1 MEDEPTQLSAA
12 AEVPAGPLATV
23 VAGRPSR
30 RFRLSS
36 PWRGLV
42 ERTRW
47 LAVAGAMFAVDILLL
62 SSTVPVGPP
71 SSNSHARVAGS
82 SSLTTPQSAFLPY
95 VLNTSQYPLPDTLL
109 NSTANISHPHI
120 TEVSYLNQSIY
131 EVTYLQ
137 TDIHGNST
145 LEYLYGRYQPHLALC
160 ILNTTGCSTGNRTNL
175 PIQWT
180 SENLIFSL
188 GSSFIQDTAIGSAG
202 SLSAVAVSSN
212 NQTRLFFAGDFGQ
225 VKTWNNPTPTPIP
238 GISPRIAVSPS
249 TIVLTTVSSSAL
261 YITTFHLPIQNPLT
275 PPSQGGGGTRGPLLP
290 TPTVT
295 SVSPYW
301 GTPGTPVNVY
311 GTNFV
316 APATVYFGTH
326 GVSATVLSSTHI
338 QANAPSFPSTSPVNV
353 TVQTSAGT
361 SPVNWPVDL
370 FEITSGSPPTPL
382 IFSVVPNTALPNSSV
397 NITGFGFTPSMQLKF
412 GGTPALSFIVT
423 GDNYVTA
430 TVPWG
435 VSGPVDTQVV
445 ALGVPS
451 LPGPTDRFTFAVSQA
466 TEPKAVAGSPVLL
479 NPLTPSFPPTI
490 GVLATNSS
498 SSTVVFYNSTNGGT
512 TFRSYKTGG
521 AFSLSSGSSLFNQ
534 VGASRIFVGG
544 GVSGQEATVGFGN
557 TIFALFTTNLGNRTV
572 VETEGSSDGG
582 HTWTGPYASAPMVGT
597 VRDPYATISPEGYVY
612 VTWLENGAGPWQVD
626 QVVYTE
632 SGRLL
637 QAPQVIAGS
646 GGPYG
651 SSAFS
656 PSVTVD
662 GLARPLFLWG
672 WYNYTVGGG
681 VLRATGAFVN
691 ASTAIS
697 DLTAAFHQTQPS
709 DYIPS
714 DSVIKGWP
722 ANLSAFQA
730 TVNTSLALVQN
741 DISRAKAPCPIETDV
756 VTNLF
761 PKLTTIVPRSVMYG
775 EANGCGVR
783 FGAWTTQIA
792 NDSGP
797 LSADMYLGVYGEWL
811 AEAAAYGKLTEPYWV
826 GAPSQNSLYTG
837 FSVPRPPLY
846 LPPDQAVNA
855 SAWDFHIS
863 VNPLTVNPN
872 TLYLNVTTWFDS
884 EYSNRH
890 GICGYFHTGGVTL
903 RDAVSDSDYAVYASE
918 TVIVNGGAGGTFHP
932 SGWAP
937 SVYVTNLTAN
947 TTGTYEVE
955 LSVTYRQYESAWSQC
970 LSGSQYNYNNK
981 VVPITSGWPT
991 SFTKILTGNFTTFL
1005 ETVPEGLVVHEVGN
1019 KTTQGSDFIAWN
1031 NSMLATERTAVTGP
1045 GYSNSS
1051 GLGNTTFQI
1060 PENTGQFYVP
1070 LNQWYNATTTLTSE
1084 TGGINVTG
1092 WPIRLSSNLN
1102 AGHYS
1107 TPEGYTVG
1115 CQFHEVANPVKVTW
1129 LTRNNVTNVTTS
1141 GATLTWYSNV
1151 AGTGWARYNDSQEG
1165 VYTVTATMTNESKHP
1180 EVAGYPY
1187 RYTVQVH
1194 GLSPWAW
1201 YRVTVGV
1208 SSYSGCLE
1216 YDNGAVWYIQVLSLV
1231 TLEESELPYDSV
1243 AQQGG
1248 GAQLYWS
1255 IPSQFA
1261 AGATFVNGFFE
1272 LCSWNTTRNPAACNP
1287 NSNYSFPLTLMST
1300 LLAGSQFTYHP
1311 LNSTFE
1317 LNLTAVTPNT
1327 TYNVSV
1333 SLNFTLSGRLFTAS
1347 SRPFIFTYAR
1357 DTSGDGLTDWE
1368 KIRGWE
1374 VTYLNGAGQWVTST
1388 ATANPSAWATNGVVN
1403 DLIEKRFGL
1412 NPNTL
1417 DTAGSHM
1424 LDTWN
1429 LTFDL
1434 GAGSNPP
1441 ACPTSFQCWYAN
1453 TTNPFSSD
1461 PYPGHS
1467 GTGSPVSYNTTG
1479 PHTRVDD
1486 SSAYDANVL
1495 WQGSTLQ
1502 YLQSRIQNESVGW
1515 LRAMVGKL
1523 PSNIDHGHW
1532 TLTVWGKL
1540 SWGANPLASSTP
1552 ANGIPDGYRL
1562 TPLGGTDVNVTVTGW
1577 ADSGLS
1583 QGNGVAAFIHSSS
1596 SSAPY
1601 YNSGQTNYNGYT
1613 AQVTAGS
1620 NGQANYG
1627 GDFTV
1632 TFPVVPTEQYAELN
1646 LSLIQNTGT
1655 GGGNSFSTAVGGAIL
1670 AVDLFNSSSHTQ
1682 TSTGNSASLSI
1693 AYQVIPIFAKAPTQI
1708 LIPGDNSTLTNLPL
1722 GLQRYSGEQNFVAL
1736 EIDLNASQVGSNSLQ
1751 VSSIPF
1757 VNSTAHNG
1765 VSTGTY
1771 SVTLSAG
1778 MNNILI
1784 PRSYFVNSP
1793 LGQALLNGTNVT
1805 VASTTFNSFI
1815 EGSWTPQVWYARATG
1830 TTYNGVNY
1838 GPAGSYEYAKVYSNT
1853 SQGCAGKQSLCGGV
1867 PSNPAVE
1874 SSNPSLA
1881 VAGVF
1886 VFNATSLSDLKDL
1899 LGGLLLNSSGNFS
1912 GWLFSATQY
1921 LPSLGLSPVVVNLL
1935 ANSSQTNDGAYGA
1948 PISTQPAPQ
1957 PWWQIAASVIWNA
1970 VSGVVAG
1977 LSIIWNAAI
1986 ATASYIADLAV
1997 AVASWAI
2004 TALNQV
2010 TSVLRQVA
2018 SAILSALAALAQA
2031 ILSAAEAFLS
2041 AIFSPI
2047 EQAIASFA
2055 SSASSAL
2062 NTAFGDIVGYAGG
2075 SVTFGTAFAN
2085 QFAVVQSVVGLFG
2098 FAQPLFQTF
2107 NAVMST
2113 LQPVFDL
2120 INPITLLTTLS
2131 GVFGFHGSNN
2141 LASHGLNLLANAAG
2155 TVLGW
2160 GFQLLSGALNAIG
2173 IGGLTLSLPTGY
2185 SLPSTSQLQGVVSG
2199 WNAATGDTTVPA
2211 VLNPLLATSTQ
2222 IDSGLDVLQ
2231 TAMDIGG
2238 AIAAYIALQRVLTL
2252 NFFTGIYNSF
2262 AGPLMAEEATLR
2274 IPMAEFLWQIEGVV
2288 LDVIGFLAPNNFMK
2302 FIFGA
2307 LGIMLADVPPIDAQF
2322 FGVIFPKDPVKGWPL
2337 VAEGAIAGIGTV
2349 TGYYDACTAVSHC
2362 I

>member
-1 MEDEPTQLSAA
+1 MDAESDPLSAA
-12 AEVPAGPLATV
+12 VDRPAELGAAV
-23 VAGRPSR
+23 VARRPSR
-30 RFRLSS
+30 PFQFWS

-42 ERTRW
+42 ERSRW
-47 LAVAGAMFAVDILLL
+47 IAVVGALFAVTILLL
-62 SSTVPVGPP
+62 SSTVPVVPP
-71 SSNSHARVAGS
+71 TSNSHARVAGS
-82 SSLTTPQSAFLPY
+82 SNPSTPQSAFLPY

-109 NSTANISHPHI
+109 NSTANISHPQI

-160 ILNTTGCSTGNRTNL
+160 ILNSTGCSTGNRTDL

-180 SENLIFSL
+180 SENPIFSL
-188 GSSFIQDTAIGSAG
+188 GSAFLQGTAIGSSG

-261 YITTFHLPIQNPLT
+261 YITTFHLPVQNPLT
-275 PPSQGGGGTRGPLLP
+275 PLSQGGGGTRGPLIS

-301 GTPGTPVNVY
+301 GTPGTLVNVY

-316 APATVYFGTH
+316 APATVFFGTH
-326 GVSATVLSSTHI
+326 GVAATVLSSTLI

-370 FEITSGSPPTPL
+370 FEITSGPPPTPL
-382 IFSVVPNTALPNSSV
+382 IFSVIPNTALPNSSV
-397 NITGFGFTPSMQLKF
+397 NITGFGFTPSMQLTF
-412 GGTPALSFIVT
+412 GGIPALSFTVT
-423 GDNYVTA
+423 GDNFVTA

-435 VSGPVDTQVV
+435 VSGPVDVQVV

-451 LPGPTDRFTFAVSQA
+451 VPGPTDRFTFAVSQA

-479 NPLTPSFPPTI
+479 NPLTPSSSPTI

-521 AFSLSSGSSLFNQ
+521 AFSLSSGSALFNQ
-534 VGASRIFVGG
+534 IGTSRIFVGG

-557 TIFALFTTNLGNRTV
+557 TIFALFTTNLQNRTV

-582 HTWTGPYASAPMVGT
+582 HTWTGPYASAPLVGT

-656 PSVTVD
+656 PTVTVD

-691 ASTAIS
+691 ASTAIA

-741 DISRAKAPCPIETDV
+741 DISRAKAPCTIESDV

-775 EANGCGVR
+775 ETNGCGVR
-783 FGAWTTQIA
+783 FGASTTQIA

-811 AEAAAYGKLTEPYWV
+811 AEATAYGKLTEPYWV

-846 LPPDQAVNA
+846 LPPEQAVNA
-855 SAWDFHIS
+855 SAWDYHIS

-884 EYSNRH
+884 EYSFRH
-890 GICGYFHTGGVTL
+890 NLCDWGPPQKRMG
-903 RDAVSDSDYAVYASE
+903 VSDSDTAVYANE
-918 TVIVNGGAGGTFHP
+918 TVIINGGAGGTFHP
-932 SGWAP
+932 GGWAP

-955 LSVTYRQYESAWSQC
+955 LSVTYRQYETAWNQC

-981 VVPITSGWPT
+981 VVSIWSGWPT
-991 SFTKILTGNFTTFL
+991 SFTKTLTGNFTTFL

-1019 KTTQGSDFIAWN
+1019 KTTQGADFIAWN
-1031 NSMLATERTAVTGP
+1031 NSMLATEQTHVTGP

-1060 PENTGQFYVP
+1060 PENTGRFYVP

-1102 AGHYS
+1102 GGHYS

-1165 VYTVTATMTNESKHP
+1165 VYTVTATMTNESRHP
-1180 EVAGYPY
+1180 EVSGYPY

-1231 TLEESELPYDSV
+1231 SPLESELPYDSIT
-1243 AQQGG
+1243 QEGG
-1248 GAQLYWS
+1248 GAQVTWS
-1255 IPSQFA
+1255 VPSQFA
-1261 AGATFVNGFFE
+1261 TQATFINGTFVY
-1272 LCSWNTTRNPAACNP
+1272 CRWNTTRNPAVCDTNTTLQ
-1287 NSNYSFPLTLMST
+1287 LTLTRMQT
-1300 LLAGSQFTYHP
+1300 LLSGSQFTYHAV
-1311 LNSTFE
+1311 NSTFQ
-1317 LNLTAVTPNT
+1317 LNLTALQVSS

-1333 SLNFTLSGRLFTAS
+1333 TLNFSLGGRTFVAGSRSLF
-1347 SRPFIFTYAR
+1347 FTYER

-1368 KIRGWE
+1368 KLRGWD
-1374 VTYLNGAGQWVTST
+1374 VTYLNPAGQWVTST

-1403 DLIEKRFGL
+1403 DFIEKRFGL

-1424 LDTWN
+1424 LDAWN

-1434 GAGSNPP
+1434 GAGLNPP

-1486 SSAYDANVL
+1486 SSAYDASVL

-1523 PSNIDHGHW
+1523 PSNVDNGHW

-1562 TPLGGTDVNVTVTGW
+1562 TPLGGSDVNITVTGW
-1577 ADSGLS
+1577 TDSGLS

-1601 YNSGQTNYNGYT
+1601 YSSGQTNYNGYT

-1655 GGGNSFSTAVGGAIL
+1655 GGGNSFSTAVSGASL
-1670 AVDLFNSSSHTQ
+1670 AVDLFNASKHWQ
-1682 TSTGNSASLSI
+1682 NSTGNSASLSI
-1693 AYQVIPIFAKAPTQI
+1693 TYQVIPIFAKAPTQI

-1722 GLQRYSGEQNFVAL
+1722 GLQRYSGEQNFVVL
-1736 EIDLNASQVGSNSLQ
+1736 EVDLNASQVGSNSLQ
-1751 VSSIPF
+1751 VSSIPY

-1771 SVTLSAG
+1771 SVTLFSG

-1784 PRSYFVNSP
+1784 PRSYFINSP

-1805 VASTTFNSFI
+1805 VSSTTFNSFI
-1815 EGSWTPQVWYARATG
+1815 QGSWTPQVWYARATG

-1838 GPAGSYEYAKVYSNT
+1838 GPAGSYKYVKIYSNT
-1853 SQGCAGKQSLCGGV
+1853 SQGCSGKPTLCGGV
-1867 PSNPAVE
+1867 PANPNVE
-1874 SSNPSLA
+1874 SNNPSLA

-1886 VFNATSLSDLKDL
+1886 VFNATSSGDLKNL

-1912 GWLFSATQY
+1912 GWLFGATQY
-1921 LPSLGLSPVVVNLL
+1921 LPSLGLSPVVGNLL

-1957 PWWQIAASVIWNA
+1957 PWWQVAASAIWNS

-1977 LSIIWNAAI
+1977 LSIVWNAVI

-1997 AVASWAI
+1997 AVAKWAI
-2004 TALNQV
+2004 SALNQV
-2010 TSVLRQVA
+2010 ANVLKQVA
-2018 SAILSALAALAQA
+2018 SAILSAMEALAQYLLQLAENAFGYVVQVFKWALQGYLAGVVSTLNTTFAEFSSGSATLGQQFDAVARFLLALTGIRGEIEPLMNGLETVTNILQPVLDLLNPISLIEDLGTIIDSAVGSNFISNAINTFNELVTGTFGYVMSGLSAVLLAVGTGANTIATRSSKFASVVANDFDTVIHNAGTALSDNTYVGDFGNTLSTSTSPATIADGVHMGADVGLLMFLAYESRYVNKLGSSLYSGIFYATYQELYGGASASPTKLYLGIGSGLGFTILSELVSSFLVPTDHLAVLVLAALGAAFTIISTAYHWQA
-2031 ILSAAEAFLS
+2031 LDA
-2041 AIFSPI
+2041 
-2047 EQAIASFA
+2047 
-2055 SSASSAL
+2055 
-2062 NTAFGDIVGYAGG
+2062 VG
-2075 SVTFGTAFAN
+2075 
-2085 QFAVVQSVVGLFG
+2085 
-2098 FAQPLFQTF
+2098 
-2107 NAVMST
+2107 
-2113 LQPVFDL
+2113 PV
-2120 INPITLLTTLS
+2120 
-2131 GVFGFHGSNN
+2131 
-2141 LASHGLNLLANAAG
+2141 A
-2155 TVLGW
+2155 
-2160 GFQLLSGALNAIG
+2160 
-2173 IGGLTLSLPTGY
+2173 
-2185 SLPSTSQLQGVVSG
+2185 
-2199 WNAATGDTTVPA
+2199 
-2211 VLNPLLATSTQ
+2211 
-2222 IDSGLDVLQ
+2222 DVL
-2231 TAMDIGG
+2231 ALIGVG
-2238 AIAAYIALQRVLTL
+2238 SSVA
-2252 NFFTGIYNSF
+2252 
-2262 AGPLMAEEATLR
+2262 
-2274 IPMAEFLWQIEGVV
+2274 
-2288 LDVIGFLAPNNFMK
+2288 
-2302 FIFGA
+2302 
-2307 LGIMLADVPPIDAQF
+2307 VPIIDAS
-2322 FGVIFPKDPVKGWPL
+2322 
-2337 VAEGAIAGIGTV
+2337 T
-2349 TGYYDACTAVSHC
+2349 TGF
-2362 I
+2362 